1 MLSGTKEIPFSQRML
16 PLLGVNGEPSLEK
29 KACVKPAS
37 LEEEPCVL
45 GLRKKVNHKAPSH
58 NSELQPQEPNLSV
71 LENTPRCASGLRTG
85 VSEEPAAPKME
96 GPLGNPE
103 NTVQLRPGPKQAS
116 SPRLCP
122 ASPPAAPTLETE
134 LGKRTKQGNGRFPQP
149 EASPGQNTSSSRSPT
164 PGLKFSF
171 LKGQRQALMPSG
183 KASLQHS
190 GPWKVLCSLYS
201 PKPNQAKFS
210 RKGKV
215 PTQSAEQGNYSL
227 DSIK

>member
-1 MLSGTKEIPFSQRML
+1 MLSGTKEIPFSQRMP
-16 PLLGVNGEPSLEK
+16 PLLGTNGEPSLEK

-37 LEEEPCVL
+37 LEEGPCIL
-45 GLRKKVNHKAPSH
+45 GLRKKVNHKALSH
-58 NSELQPQEPNLSV
+58 NSERQSQEPYLSV
-71 LENTPRCASGLRTG
+71 LEDTPCCASGRRTG
-85 VSEEPAAPKME
+85 VSEEPAATKMQ
-96 GPLGNPE
+96 GPLGNSE

-134 LGKRTKQGNGRFPQP
+134 TGKRTKQGNGRFPQP

-171 LKGQRQALMPSG
+171 LKGQRQALVPSG

-201 PKPNQAKFS
+201 PKLNRAKFS
-210 RKGKV
+210 GKGEV
-215 PTQSAEQGNYSL
+215 PTHSAEQGNCSL
-227 DSIK
+227 DGIK